1 MLGEILRGAAA
12 KAHEAG
18 IDIVGGHTI
27 KTEEPIFG
35 LAVVGTVHPQ
45 RMVTNA
51 GARPGDLL
59 ILTKPL
65 GIGIIVT
72 AAKAGADKLGAI
84 REATEVMT
92 TLNRRA
98 AEVITATGGA
108 HALTDVTGF
117 GLLGHLRNMTA
128 ASRVSARVWLEQ
140 VPVLPAAWS
149 YVRAGIAPG
158 GTHAN
163 LRFLTDWVSYD
174 ASIGKEEQLILA
186 DAQTSGGLLVAVS
199 AENAGPLLDGL
210 GNAGVKAAAVIGR
223 IEDGEPG
230 RIQVDR
236 SR

>member
-1 MLGEILRGAAA
+1 VLGEILRGAAA

-27 KTEEPIFG
+27 KTEEPIYG

-45 RMVTNA
+45 RMLTNA

-72 AAKAGADKLGAI
+72 AAKLGEDKLGAV
-84 REATEVMT
+84 RDATELMA
-92 TLNRRA
+92 TLNRKA
-98 AEVITATGGA
+98 AEVITAIGA

-128 ASRVSARVWLEQ
+128 ASRVSAQVWLDT
-140 VPVLPAAWS
+140 VPVLPAAWE
-149 YVRAGIAPG
+149 YVREGIAPG

-163 LRFLTDWVSYD
+163 LRFLADWVSY
-174 ASIGKEEQLILA
+174 AEGLGKEEQLILS
-186 DAQTSGGLLVAVS
+186 DAQTSGGLLAAVS
-199 AENAGPLLDGL
+199 AENAGAMLDAL
-210 GNAGVKAAAVIGR
+210 GNGGVKAAAVIGR
-223 IEDGEPG
+223 LEAGEPG
-230 RIQVDR
+230 RITVVR